1 MGLFW
6 DLIQQS
12 QISSQS
18 GRADSLEQR
27 VAELERQVEAM
38 NRLLREMLVR
48 LEQRLGED
56 INRDGKIG

>member
-18 GRADSLEQR
+18 GRADSLEHR
-27 VAELERQVEAM
+27 VAILEKQVSAM
-38 NRLLREMLVR
+38 DGLLRDMLWR

-56 INRDGKIG
+56 IDGDGKVR

>member
-56 INRDGKIG
+56 INRDGRIG